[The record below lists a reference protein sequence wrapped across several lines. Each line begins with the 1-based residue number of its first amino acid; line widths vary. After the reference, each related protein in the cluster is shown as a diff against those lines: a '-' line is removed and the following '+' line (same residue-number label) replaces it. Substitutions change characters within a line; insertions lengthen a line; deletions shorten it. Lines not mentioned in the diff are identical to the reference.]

1 MFIGTCLYC
10 DAGFMTP
17 SPDTSKKPE
26 NVNTS
31 PEYVKAVNTSP
42 TENTEELEQE
52 WFNPFAHISGVLF
65 E

>member
-1 MFIGTCLYC
+1 
-10 DAGFMTP
+10 MTP

-42 TENTEELEQE
+42 TENTEDSEGE
-52 WFNPFAHISGVLF
+52 IKCS
-65 E
+65 